1 MFYLQALTEK
11 KTEPGKRQ
19 RILLL
24 AFCVS
29 VVLAGSA
36 CMAAVVADSKPV
48 LGGRPALARSIADTR
63 IAASAK
69 APDGTEGVWDAARY
83 ISLDEVKA
91 GAEAYCLTEYGPAG
105 IERFALE
112 VIDVVRG
119 IDPGRDAILVVGT
132 DERFVHTGPVGG
144 CSGSPVYIEGRLAG
158 ALASAWSYSKDP
170 IYGVTPIEEMLRVG
184 RKPGGEETLP
194 GGRQTRFAFD
204 FSMPLDFAEIDRQ
217 ISERLVSRNKSRAG
231 MEALPCPLIVSGLP
245 AQACRRMADSL
256 EPLGF
261 MVVPGI
267 GGAVADTTNM
277 AAGAERK
284 LVPGACLAVPVVSGD
299 ITMGAYGTVTEVRG
313 DRVYGF
319 GHSFLG
325 YGPVDLPMATGKV
338 HMVLTSIVRSSKL
351 CSIAEIVGALTI
363 DEGAAV
369 IGQVGQ
375 KAQTFPLSIR
385 VERYNDPEKRVYN
398 CRVAHNRMLTPSAV
412 RSVVGGAALVHG
424 DLPPDHVV
432 EYEVTIG
439 VEGFE
444 PIEFRNVSTSL
455 GVMEMASE
463 GSAAIGLLMENPFGQ
478 AKIEFV
484 DYEIRIRPK
493 SIISHIWSA
502 NLSDDAV
509 KAGEQIDISV
519 VLESVRTE
527 KTKHTITLP
536 IPENLKPGKYQ
547 LMLCGSRDYEQ
558 FLLKAAPYRF
568 VAQSLP
574 DLVATLNKTLQI
586 KRAGLYCLLV
596 LPPGGIA
603 VEKSEL
609 PDLPPTKALVLQ
621 DAKRMISSQPYQH
634 WLEKSVKTGTIV
646 IDKKIAVITVKR

>member
-1 MFYLQALTEK
+1 MFYLQALMK
-11 KTEPGKRQ
+11 KNMEPGKR
-19 RILLL
+19 RKILLI
-24 AFCVS
+24 AFCAS
-29 VVLAGSA
+29 ILPACSA
-36 CMAAVVADSKPV
+36 CMAGVPADSKPV
-48 LGGRPALARSIADTR
+48 LAGRAALARSIADVRTV
-63 IAASAK
+63 ASAK
-69 APDGTEGVWDAARY
+69 APDGTEGVWDASRY
-83 ISLDEVKA
+83 ISLDEVRA
-91 GAEAYCLTEYGPAG
+91 GSEAYCLTEYGPAG

-119 IDPGRDAILVVGT
+119 IEPGRDAILVVGT
-132 DERFVHTGPVGG
+132 DDRFLHTGPVGG

-158 ALASAWSYSKDP
+158 ALAFAWSYSKDP
-170 IYGVTPIEEMLRVG
+170 IYAVTPIEEMLRVG
-184 RKPGGEETLP
+184 REPGGKETLP
-194 GGRQTRFAFD
+194 RGRQTRFAFD
-204 FSMPLDFAEIDRQ
+204 FSMPLDLAGIDRQ
-217 ISERLVSRNKSRAG
+217 ISERLVSRNTSRAG

-245 AQACRRMADSL
+245 AQACRQMADSL

-267 GGAVADTTNM
+267 GGALGDATNM

-313 DRVYGF
+313 ETVYGF

-325 YGPVDLPMATGKV
+325 YGVVDLPMATAKV
-338 HMVLTSIVRSSKL
+338 HTVLTSIVRSSKL
-351 CSIAEIVGALTI
+351 CSIADIVGALTI

-375 KAQTFPLSIR
+375 KAKTLPLSIS

-398 CRVAHNRMLTPSAV
+398 CRVVHNRVLTPSAV

-424 DLPPDHVV
+424 DLPPNHVV
-432 EYEVTIG
+432 EYKVAIG
-439 VEGFE
+439 VEGFQ

-463 GSAAIGLLMENPFGQ
+463 GSAAIGLLMENPFQ
-478 AKIEFV
+478 EAEIEFV
-484 DYEIRIRPK
+484 DYQIRIRPK

-502 NLSDDAV
+502 DLSDDTV
-509 KAGEQIDISV
+509 KPGGRIDLSV

-527 KTKHTITLP
+527 KRKYSITLP

-586 KRAGLYCLLV
+586 KRAGLYCLLA

-621 DAKRMISSQPYQH
+621 NAKRMISSQPYQH
-634 WLEKSVKTGTIV
+634 WLEKSVDTKTIV
-646 IDKKIAVITVKR
+646 IDKKTAVITVKR

>member
-1 MFYLQALTEK
+1 MFYLQALVK
-11 KTEPGKRQ
+11 KNTAPGKGHM
-19 RILLL
+19 ILLL
-24 AFCVS
+24 AFCAS
-29 VVLAGSA
+29 VVPAPSA
-36 CMAAVVADSKPV
+36 CIAGVAPDSKPV
-48 LGGRPALARSIADTR
+48 LAGRPAPARSIAETR
-63 IAASAK
+63 TAASTN
-69 APDGTEGVWDAARY
+69 APAGTEGVWDASRY
-83 ISLDEVKA
+83 ISLDEVRA
-91 GAEAYCLTEYGPAG
+91 GSEAYCLTEYGAAG
-105 IERFALE
+105 IERFGLE

-119 IDPGRDAILVVGT
+119 IEPGRDAILVVGT
-132 DERFVHTGPVGG
+132 DERFIHTGPVGG
-144 CSGSPVYIEGRLAG
+144 CSGSPVYIDGRLAG
-158 ALASAWSYSKDP
+158 ALAFAWSYSKDP

-184 RKPGGEETLP
+184 RKPGGKETLP
-194 GGRQTRFAFD
+194 RGRQTRFAFD

-217 ISERLVSRNKSRAG
+217 ISERLVSSNSSRAG
-231 MEALPCPLIVSGLP
+231 MEALPCPLMVSGLP
-245 AQACRRMADSL
+245 PAACRQIADSL

-267 GGAVADTTNM
+267 GGALADATNM
-277 AAGAERK
+277 AAGDERK

-313 DRVYGF
+313 DSVYGF

-325 YGPVDLPMATGKV
+325 YGPVDLPMATAKV
-338 HMVLTSIVRSSKL
+338 HTVLTSIVRSSKL
-351 CSIAEIVGALTI
+351 CSIADVVGALTI

-375 KAQTFPLSIR
+375 KAKTFPLSISI
-385 VERYNDPEKRVYN
+385 ERYNDPERRAYK
-398 CRVAHNRMLTPSAV
+398 CRVAHNRILTPPAV

-432 EYEVTIG
+432 EYKATIG

-444 PIEFRNVSTSL
+444 PIQFRNVSTSL
-455 GVMEMASE
+455 GVMEIAAE
-463 GSAAIGLLMENPFGQ
+463 ASAAIGLLMDNPFQ
-478 AKIEFV
+478 EAEIEFV
-484 DYEIRIRPK
+484 DYEIRIQPK

-502 NLSDDAV
+502 DLSDDTV
-509 KAGEQIDISV
+509 KPGGRIHLSV
-519 VLESVRTE
+519 VLESVRTQ
-527 KTKHTITLP
+527 KRKYSITLP

-621 DAKRMISSQPYQH
+621 DAKRMIRSQPYQH
-634 WLEKSVKTGTIV
+634 WLEKSVDTNTIV
-646 IDKKIAVITVKR
+646 IDKKTAVITVKR